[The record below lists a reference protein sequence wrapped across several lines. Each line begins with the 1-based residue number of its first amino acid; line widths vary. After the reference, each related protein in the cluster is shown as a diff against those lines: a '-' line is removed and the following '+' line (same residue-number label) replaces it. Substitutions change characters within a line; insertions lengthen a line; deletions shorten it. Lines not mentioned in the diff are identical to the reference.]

1 MKKNIKIDEN
11 YYLISQQVNEGVQVV
26 SPQSTNH
33 IYVVDV
39 SGSMYYDL
47 PLIRKQLK
55 NRLSNI
61 MNDGDTISIIWFSGD
76 NQSGVLKEEVE
87 IKSLKTLTDLHDA
100 IDKWLKPIGLT
111 AFRRPLELVGELID
125 RVKVNRPN
133 STYSLLFLTDG
144 YNNNCRWQD
153 VVSELKKLETKVT
166 SSTFV
171 EFGYYADTQKLTEM
185 ASILG
190 GEKISCN
197 GFEDYAPLFE
207 KKMSNSLTSTKKISV
222 DIADDYLYDFVFS
235 VDENGSVSLYNVNN
249 GKILIGD
256 GIKTIYFFSGN
267 SVGDDIGMN
276 LKEFDTAL
284 YSAVYVLSDKMM
296 NIEAEKLFYALG
308 DNYHYKQLVNAFG
321 KQKLNA
327 FKSSIKECVVDSS
340 KRFPEGRVTI
350 ESVPD
355 DTYCLMNLI
364 NDLGN
369 IDNCLFYPNLPDF
382 EYNRIGRKRNAA
394 GSELSENDKKRLSE
408 AKNVDEANKILE
420 ELKEKNVDLKFVD
433 VNPDK
438 GYPLTDLV
446 WNESRANLSIR
457 VRFEGNVELPKN
469 KYNVDSVKSF
479 KYRTFTIIKDGI
491 VNVDILPVSHSDE
504 LEKILVENSVKHTVN
519 FGLFKFINIDLSSLP
534 LINRAMVKSISA
546 NDLAKQEWNLITLQ
560 ADNKVY
566 GHYRKT
572 LFPKES
578 KSYVKDY
585 GQEAADWLKEIGI
598 TDFNGFAPKTVAGET
613 TDNYMS
619 VNLFTKIKGLSSLP
633 KVEDVLKKMNENK
646 PLKLSES
653 IMMNSINFVNILLNS
668 EDLKKLNEDEF
679 NKIIENHL
687 ITKSTELT
695 KKKREIM
702 QNIAQTKFSIILSKK
717 WFNEFKSFD
726 ENMLLITLDSQP
738 LEFTFDLTEKAVD
751 I

>member
-653 IMMNSINFVNILLNS
+653 IMMNSISFVNILLNS